1 MDQRHD
7 MTPELLEASPEPVSN
22 ASLLK
27 SFVTLTTDSGPGA
40 VEHES
45 DSIRWEAQQSNS
57 RCTSFSPEVVEEF
70 QRSNPGLLVWLKSTP
85 GRLFQVSLI
94 CAYVSLETF
103 AALLNSYVLN
113 PEPPPK
119 FKPMPSSMIVMNSG
133 LSIVIGLSI
142 TTGISVFSEKASVKR
157 AIPQTCSAVFQC
169 RQILAFSFAGALFS
183 ISSVF
188 TMLAYSKI
196 DAGLK
201 KILDQLRLPLTAAL
215 SAIVLGRRYST
226 HEWLTLFIVLLAV
239 CSFYLAH
246 VHHDEVT
253 QLHTKCRYPPQCFET
268 PPYDICA
275 LRVDG
280 AQVLGAAI
288 RDEVKLNTT
297 VHNISVFP
305 VKAANM
311 DWRGFVFSFM
321 ATFFNC
327 MGSLYSEKVLKS
339 TASTPFPTQKV
350 REETTGFPVAILL
363 SFLVP
368 LLIDSR
374 GGQAVWWTKTQVEG
388 SGEGFFQGYTALT
401 FIAIALDIIAA
412 WMGGIIVKHFSSLVK
427 VMSKCFVL
435 LLTVLSS
442 GTFLKPCQADPLPIA
457 MYSLAF
463 IITSATFFF
472 VTMPKGEV
480 ADAPAE
486 DLRTPS
492 LTSPPE
498 FHTSSRPSTAGD
510 IQLQRG
516 GVEVR

>member
-1 MDQRHD
+1 
-7 MTPELLEASPEPVSN
+7 
-22 ASLLK
+22 
-27 SFVTLTTDSGPGA
+27 
-40 VEHES
+40 
-45 DSIRWEAQQSNS
+45 
-57 RCTSFSPEVVEEF
+57 
-70 QRSNPGLLVWLKSTP
+70 
-85 GRLFQVSLI
+85 
-94 CAYVSLETF
+94 
-103 AALLNSYVLN
+103 
-113 PEPPPK
+113 
-119 FKPMPSSMIVMNSG
+119 
-133 LSIVIGLSI
+133 
-142 TTGISVFSEKASVKR
+142 
-157 AIPQTCSAVFQC
+157 
-169 RQILAFSFAGALFS
+169 
-183 ISSVF
+183 
-188 TMLAYSKI
+188 MLAYSKI

-215 SAIVLGRRYST
+215 SSVVLGRRYSI

-239 CSFYLAH
+239 CSFYIAQ

-280 AQVLGAAI
+280 AQVLGAAV
-288 RDEVKLNTT
+288 RDTVKVNST

-311 DWRGFVFSFM
+311 DWRGFIFSFM

-368 LLIDSR
+368 LWIDSK
-374 GGQAVWWTKTQVEG
+374 GGKAIWWTKTEAEG
-388 SGEGFFQGYTALT
+388 SGEGFFQGYNTLT
-401 FIAIALDIIAA
+401 LIAIALDIVAA

-442 GTFLKPCQADPLPIA
+442 GTFLKPCQADPLPIT

-463 IITSATFFF
+463 IITSAAFFF
-472 VTMPKGEV
+472 VTMPKNKV
-480 ADAPAE
+480 ADASAE
-486 DLRTPS
+486 DVPTPP
-492 LTSPPE
+492 LTPPRE
-498 FHTSSRPSTAGD
+498 AHISNQALIAGD
-510 IQLQRG
+510 IQLQHG
-516 GVEVR
+516 GVEAR